1 MHQTTPIEMF
11 NTDDWIYDDPND
23 ECEMDDHDKIWLR
36 DCNVTLK
43 TSEISNTVY

>member
-11 NTDDWIYDDPND
+11 NTSNWIYDDPND
-23 ECEMDDHDKIWLR
+23 ACEMDDKIWLR

-43 TSEISNTVY
+43 TSGISKTVY